1 MVAEL
6 TSKSDLRAARDLIER
21 NELSFEDGFDAMYGI
36 HENGELIAVGARA
49 GNILKMLA
57 VDPAYQGGS
66 ILGEVLTGLVS
77 SGLAAGF
84 DSLFVFT
91 KPEYST
97 TFQALNFV
105 LLANQEKV
113 ALLEYGKG
121 LRSWLESNRS
131 LIRPGINGA
140 VVVNCN
146 PFTNGHRYLL
156 ETAARQVDNLYV
168 FVVKEDRSI
177 FPFDVR
183 YHLVKEG
190 LRDLGNVLVLD
201 TSRYIV
207 SGATFP
213 TYFLKKDDPVARIQ
227 MELDVT
233 LFASQIAPFF
243 GITRRYVGTEP
254 NCKLT
259 DAYNEAMQRIL
270 PVYGI
275 EFVVIE
281 RKLASSGV
289 ISASRVREL
298 LARNELSQLADYV
311 PPSTLAFLLSED
323 AEPIRKRLRND
334 LKATPGQ
341 APDQPEPS

>member
-1 MVAEL
+1 MITEL
-6 TSKSDLRAARDLIER
+6 TSSSDLKAARGLIER
-21 NELSFEDGFDAMYGI
+21 SGLAFEDGFDSIYGI

-57 VDPAYQGGS
+57 VDAAYQGGS
-66 ILGEVLTGLVS
+66 VLGEILTGLVS

-97 TFQALNFV
+97 SFQALNFT
-105 LLANQEKV
+105 LLASQDKV

-121 LRSWLESNRS
+121 LRKWLESKRA
-131 LIRPGINGA
+131 LLRPGINGA

-146 PFTNGHRYLL
+146 PFTNGHRFLL
-156 ETAARQVDNLYV
+156 ETAAAQVDNLYV

-183 YHLVKEG
+183 CRLVKEG
-190 LRDLGNVLVLD
+190 LRDLGNVHVLD
-201 TSRYIV
+201 TSHYIV

-233 LFASQIAPFF
+233 LFAAQIAPFF
-243 GITRRYVGTEP
+243 GVTRRFVGTEP

-259 DAYNEAMQRIL
+259 DGYNETMQRIL

-275 EFVVIE
+275 EFVVVE
-281 RKLASSGV
+281 RKQAATGV

-298 LARNELSQLADYV
+298 LAHDDLAQLSDYV
-311 PPSTLAFLLSED
+311 PATTLAYLSSDE
-323 AEPIRKRLRND
+323 AEPIRQQLRHGIA
-334 LKATPGQ
+334 KT
-341 APDQPEPS
+341 SS

>member
-1 MVAEL
+1 MITEL
-6 TSKSDLRAARDLIER
+6 SSGSDLKAARRLIER
-21 NELSFEDGFDAMYGI
+21 NELTFEDGFDAMYGI

-57 VDPAYQGGS
+57 VDPAYQGGA
-66 ILGEVLTGLVS
+66 ILGEILTGLVS

-84 DSLFVFT
+84 ESLFVFT

-97 TFQALNFV
+97 TFQALNFT

-113 ALLEYGKG
+113 AFLEYGKG
-121 LRSWLESNRS
+121 LRNWLESNRS

-146 PFTNGHRYLL
+146 PFTNGHRFLL

-183 YHLVKEG
+183 YRLVKEG
-190 LRDLGNVLVLD
+190 LRDLGNVQVLD

-233 LFASQIAPFF
+233 LFASKIAPFF
-243 GITRRYVGTEP
+243 GISRRFVGTEP

-259 DAYNEAMQRIL
+259 DGYNETMRRIL

-275 EFVVIE
+275 ELVVVE
-281 RKLASSGV
+281 RKQASTGV

-298 LARNELSQLADYV
+298 LAHNDNAQLADYV
-311 PPSTLAFLLSED
+311 PATTLAYLTSD
-323 AEPIRKRLRND
+323 QAEPIRRQLRD
-334 LKATPGQ
+334 GVEQ
-341 APDQPEPS
+341 AGIKT

>member
-1 MVAEL
+1 MITEL
-6 TSKSDLRAARDLIER
+6 TSSSDLKAARELIER
-21 NELSFEDGFDAMYGI
+21 NELSFETGFDAMVGI

-97 TFQALNFV
+97 TFQALNFT
-105 LLANQEKV
+105 LLASQDKV

-121 LRSWLESNRS
+121 LRKWLESKRA
-131 LIRPGINGA
+131 LLRPGINGA

-156 ETAARQVDNLYV
+156 EKAATQVDNLYV

-177 FPFDVR
+177 FPFEVR
-183 YHLVKEG
+183 YRLVKEG
-190 LRDLGNVLVLD
+190 LRDLCNVLVLD

-243 GITRRYVGTEP
+243 GITRRFVGTEP

-259 DAYNEAMQRIL
+259 DGYNETMKRIL
-270 PVYGI
+270 PVYDI
-275 EFVVIE
+275 EFVVVE
-281 RKLASSGV
+281 RKLASTGV
-289 ISASRVREL
+289 ISASRVREI
-298 LARNELSQLADYV
+298 LAHNDLAQLAEYV
-311 PPSTLAFLLSED
+311 PPSTIAYLTSDE
-323 AEPIRKRLRND
+323 AEPIRQQLQHGIAKN
-334 LKATPGQ
+334 T
-341 APDQPEPS
+341 

>member
-1 MVAEL
+1 VITEL
-6 TSKSDLRAARDLIER
+6 TSSSDLKAARDLIER
-21 NELSFEDGFDAMYGI
+21 NELSFEADFDAMYGI

-77 SGLAAGF
+77 SGFAAGF

-97 TFQALNFV
+97 TFQALNFT

-121 LRSWLESNRS
+121 LRNWLESNRS

-146 PFTNGHRYLL
+146 PFTNGHRFLL
-156 ETAARQVDNLYV
+156 ETAAAQVDNLYV

-183 YHLVKEG
+183 YRLVKEG

-243 GITRRYVGTEP
+243 GITRRFVGTEP

-259 DAYNEAMQRIL
+259 DGYNETMKRIL
-270 PVYGI
+270 PAYGI
-275 EFVVIE
+275 EFVVVE
-281 RKLASSGV
+281 RKQASTGV

-298 LARNELSQLADYV
+298 LAHNDLVQLAEYV
-311 PPSTLAFLLSED
+311 PATTLAYLTSDE
-323 AEPIRKRLRND
+323 AEPIRQQLRCGIE
-334 LKATPGQ
+334 KAPN
-341 APDQPEPS
+341 

>member
-1 MVAEL
+1 MITEL
-6 TSKSDLRAARDLIER
+6 TSNSDLKAARDLIER
-21 NELSFEDGFDAMYGI
+21 NELSFEAGFDAMVGI

-97 TFQALNFV
+97 TFQALNFT

-121 LRSWLESNRS
+121 LRNWLESNRS
-131 LIRPGINGA
+131 LVRPGINGA

-146 PFTNGHRYLL
+146 PFTNGHRFLL
-156 ETAARQVDNLYV
+156 ETAAAQVDNLYA

-183 YHLVKEG
+183 YRLVKEG

-207 SGATFP
+207 SGETFP

-243 GITRRYVGTEP
+243 GITRRFVGTEP

-259 DAYNEAMQRIL
+259 DSYNETMKRLL

-275 EFVVIE
+275 EFVVVE
-281 RKLASSGV
+281 RKQASTGV

-298 LARNELSQLADYV
+298 LARNDLAQLAEYV
-311 PPSTLAFLLSED
+311 PPSTLAYLTSDE
-323 AEPIRKRLRND
+323 AGPVRQQLRNGVE
-334 LKATPGQ
+334 KAGV
-341 APDQPEPS
+341 

>member
-1 MVAEL
+1 MISEL
-6 TSKSDLRAARDLIER
+6 ISSADLKAARGLIER
-21 NELSFEDGFDAMYGI
+21 SGLAFEDGFDALYGI

-57 VDPAYQGGS
+57 VDAAYQGGS
-66 ILGEVLTGLVS
+66 VLGEILTGLVS

-91 KPEYST
+91 KPEYATS
-97 TFQALNFV
+97 FQALNFT
-105 LLANQEKV
+105 LLASQDKV
-113 ALLEYGKG
+113 ALLEYGQG
-121 LRSWLESNRS
+121 LRKWLESKRV
-131 LIRPGINGA
+131 LLRPGINGA

-156 ETAARQVDNLYV
+156 ETAAAQVDNLYV

-183 YHLVKEG
+183 YRLVEEG
-190 LRDLGNVLVLD
+190 LRDLGNVQVLD

-213 TYFLKKDDPVARIQ
+213 TYFLKRDDPVARIQ

-233 LFASQIAPFF
+233 LFATQIAPFF
-243 GITRRYVGTEP
+243 GITRRFVGTEP

-259 DAYNEAMQRIL
+259 DGYNETMRRLL

-275 EFVVIE
+275 ELVVVE
-281 RKLASSGV
+281 RKQASTGV

-298 LARNELSQLADYV
+298 LAHDDLAQLADYV
-311 PPSTLAFLLSED
+311 PATTLAYLNSD
-323 AEPIRKRLRND
+323 KAEPIRQQLRHGIA
-334 LKATPGQ
+334 KT
-341 APDQPEPS
+341 SS

>member
-6 TSKSDLRAARDLIER
+6 TSRSDLKAARELIER
-21 NELSFEDGFDAMYGI
+21 NELTFEDGFDAMYGI

-97 TFQALNFV
+97 TFQALNFT

-121 LRSWLESNRS
+121 LRNWLESNHS

-156 ETAARQVDNLYV
+156 ETASAQVDNLYV

-183 YHLVKEG
+183 YRLVKEG
-190 LRDLGNVLVLD
+190 LRDLGNVQVLD

-243 GITRRYVGTEP
+243 GVTRRFVGTEP

-259 DAYNEAMQRIL
+259 DGYNETMKRLL
-270 PVYGI
+270 PIYGI
-275 EFVVIE
+275 EFVVVE
-281 RKLASSGV
+281 RKLASTGV

-298 LARNELSQLADYV
+298 LAHNELAQLAEYV
-311 PPSTLAFLLSED
+311 PATTLAYLTSDE
-323 AEPIRKRLRND
+323 AEPIRQQLQHGIA
-334 LKATPGQ
+334 KAS
-341 APDQPEPS
+341 E